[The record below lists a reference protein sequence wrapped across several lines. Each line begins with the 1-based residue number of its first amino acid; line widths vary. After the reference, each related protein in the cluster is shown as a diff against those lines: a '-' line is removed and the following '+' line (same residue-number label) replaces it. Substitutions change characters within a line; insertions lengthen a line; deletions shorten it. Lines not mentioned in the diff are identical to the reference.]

1 MKNHSELIF
10 GHKKKKT
17 TNSHPACRQHN
28 TAALWLWTFLKL
40 AVFSVLMRTV
50 LRFVSLSASHRHT
63 YNTVYILYRGL
74 PICWSNNW
82 DQHKYSQIHQNSPP
96 WPRLIIHNRDNH
108 CDMARH
114 DCRVLLSAAIGAQ
127 HTKIITLQLWNFSES
142 LVLSLLDWNFS
153 TIFWSLENVS
163 IFL

>member
-1 MKNHSELIF
+1 MSSYLGTKRRKLQIHTQVAAN
-10 GHKKKKT
+10 T
-17 TNSHPACRQHN
+17 TPQHCDCGLSWSWQFSQFWCGRSWGLSRCPPA
-28 TAALWLWTFLKL
+28 TATPT
-40 AVFSVLMRTV
+40 SVY
-50 LRFVSLSASHRHT
+50 S
-63 YNTVYILYRGL
+63 LYRGL

-127 HTKIITLQLWNFSES
+127 HTKIITLQLWNFSEA
-142 LVLSLLDWNFS
+142 LALSLLDWNFS